1 MTGPDGAADDSAGRE
16 QGGSGTPA
24 PAPATASTAADR
36 EIVGQVVGGSF
47 GDIIVR
53 QKAGKG
59 LEIGSIL
66 VSRQGDTS
74 LILQVFALEY
84 GSQIGQSMQEMMS
97 GQGLED
103 GVVEARPYEPE
114 LVNYVLARIKPL
126 ARVRRGGGSS
136 SSGRG
141 GSDAEVTIPKA
152 MPPFFGTLSDVTSG
166 DLDFVG
172 RGDRHGGSIMV
183 GYMRSGTRVLEDVEV
198 RLPAEDVFSH
208 HVLIPATTGR
218 GKSNLVK
225 TMMWHALDSDGVGAL
240 VLDAHDEYYGRHGYG
255 LKDHPRAAVRLAY
268 YTPASPPAGAHRLT
282 INLSLVEPSHFE
294 GIVEFSD
301 AQLQALRT
309 YRQAFGRQWI
319 SRIMTVRADDLSM
332 DVGDVKKA
340 TLTVVRR
347 KMRLLLGLS
356 TDSDGNL
363 ISRHSVFDATTH
375 GTGTVETIVGQIRE
389 GRVVV
394 LDTSR
399 LGTEAELL
407 VGNIIAT
414 SLFEGYRDAKA
425 TGDLDSL
432 PVAAVVIEEAPRVI
446 GSDVLKSD
454 NESIYATIAK
464 EGRKF
469 KVGLVAITQLSS
481 VIPKTILANMNTKI
495 ILGNEMKQERE
506 ALIASASQDLSED
519 DRNIAG
525 LDKGEAIVSSIFVP
539 FATPV
544 KIPLFDD
551 LVRSKLRRQG
561 RDGPPGAGAGAGG
574 GPPRGRM
581 VLH

>member
-1 MTGPDGAADDSAGRE
+1 MMAAEQDGGDGAGNGGARGTDAGDSAR
-16 QGGSGTPA
+16 A
-24 PAPATASTAADR
+24 
-36 EIVGQVVGGSF
+36 EIVGQVVGGNFS
-47 GDIIVR
+47 DIVVR
-53 QKAGKG
+53 QKDGKN

-66 VSRQGDTS
+66 VSRQGDAS
-74 LILQVFALEY
+74 LILQVFSLEY
-84 GSQIGQSMQEMMS
+84 GSQIDRSMQEMMS
-97 GQGLED
+97 GQGLEG

-126 ARVRRGGGSS
+126 ARVARRDADSGGT
-136 SSGRG
+136 
-141 GSDAEVTIPKA
+141 AVTNPKA
-152 MPPFFGTLSDVTSG
+152 MPPFFGTLSDVTAA
-166 DLDFVG
+166 DLDFVNRAG
-172 RGDRHGGSIMV
+172 GGKAAGSIMV
-183 GYMRSGTRVLEDVEV
+183 GYMRSGTRILEDVEV

-255 LKDHPRAAVRLAY
+255 LKDHPRAAAGLAY
-268 YTPASPPAGAHRLT
+268 YTPSSPPAGAHHLT
-282 INLSLVEPSHFE
+282 IHLSLVEPQHFE

-309 YRQAFGRQWI
+309 CRQTFGREWI
-319 SRIMTVRADDLSM
+319 AKIMTEPAESISM
-332 DVGDVKKA
+332 EVGEVKRA
-340 TLTVVRR
+340 TLSVVRR
-347 KMRLLLGLS
+347 KLRLLLGLS
-356 TDSDGNL
+356 LDSDRNL

-375 GTGTVETIVGQIRE
+375 GKGTVTTIAEQIKA

-399 LGTEAELL
+399 LGTDAELL

-414 SLFEGYRDAKA
+414 RLFEEYRDAKA
-425 TGDLDSL
+425 TGTLDSL

-446 GSDVLKSD
+446 GSDVLTSD

-469 KVGLVAITQLSS
+469 RVGLVAITQLSS

-495 ILGNEMKQERE
+495 ILGNEMRQERE
-506 ALIASASQDLSED
+506 ALIASASQDLSAD
-519 DRNIAG
+519 DRNIAS

-539 FATPV
+539 FAMPI

-551 LVRSKLRRQG
+551 LVRAKLRQR
-561 RDGPPGAGAGAGG
+561 GPPGGGGGAGS